1 MPIDCWRLFRIFRT
15 DAGIPCRSVKI
26 ERLLPG
32 RRFTALSVTEAQS
45 VLVTEVMTIGQAHKK
60 YNLN

>member
-1 MPIDCWRLFRIFRT
+1 
-15 DAGIPCRSVKI
+15 VKI